1 MFGLDANLARII
13 QICGLHAVRPIAKVR
28 HKTEFLKLK
37 TFKGSS
43 NGECVVYQIVEE
55 FESCY

>member
-1 MFGLDANLARII
+1 MFGENLARII
-13 QICGLHAVRPIAKVR
+13 QICGLDAIIAKVR

-37 TFKGSS
+37 TCKGSI
-43 NGECVVYQIVEE
+43 NGEWVVYQIVEE